1 MVIKNASTSVQV
13 LSLIRQLRGAGFF
26 TVVALASPFE
36 FEGSRKTESANKL
49 IEEVHHAAHLVSVIE
64 QVCCTSEV
72 DSQLRNLASPSVN
85 ACCPFQSVLE
95 FAVCSS
101 KKLSSSSQ
109 TRHLGC

>member
-1 MVIKNASTSVQV
+1 MVFLEYSTSEQV

-64 QVCCTSEV
+64 QVHGSFGLTALELCVSHQCINSFQADSEFLHV
-72 DSQLRNLASPSVN
+72 L
-85 ACCPFQSVLE
+85 PFVLC
-95 FAVCSS
+95 A
-101 KKLSSSSQ
+101 
-109 TRHLGC
+109 